1 MESDRELIQLELKYC
16 ERCGGL
22 WFRMQGSPEVYCAN
36 CAIAMADVALPI
48 KSRRQPRLP
57 IGDDFEASGLPEGTA
72 WMEGGNA

>member
-1 MESDRELIQLELKYC
+1 MDSNRELIQLELKYC

-22 WFRMQGSPEVYCAN
+22 WFRMQCSPEVYCAT

-48 KSRRQPRLP
+48 KSRRHPRLP
-57 IGDDFEASGLPEGTA
+57 VGDDFKGSAIPEDIA